1 METTIKP
8 FLDLSLEELYDIL
21 ALRTDVFV
29 VEQECPY
36 PEVDGRDKDCQHV
49 QVREGDELVAYLRIL
64 PRGLSFE
71 EVSIGRVLVKQGHR
85 SKGLARPMMQAAMD
99 FILTE
104 WKEDAIRISAQTY
117 LEAFYASFGFEP
129 VSEPYLED
137 GIPHLDMLYTAK
149 RS

>member
-1 METTIKP
+1 METTIKS
-8 FLDLSLEELYDIL
+8 FSDLSLEELYEIL

-36 PEVDGRDKDCQHV
+36 PEVDGRDKECQHV
-49 QVREGDELVAYLRIL
+49 QVREGQELVAYLRIL

-104 WKEDAIRISAQTY
+104 WKEEAIRISAQTY

>member
-104 WKEDAIRISAQTY
+104 WKEGAIRISAQTY

>member
-49 QVREGDELVAYLRIL
+49 QVREGQELVAYLRIL

-85 SKGLARPMMQAAMD
+85 SKGLARPMMQAAID

-104 WKEDAIRISAQTY
+104 WKENAIQISAQTY
-117 LEAFYASFGFEP
+117 LERFYASLGFES
-129 VSEPYLED
+129 VSEAYLED
-137 GIPHLDMLYTAK
+137 GIPHVDMLYTAK